1 MSTVISSLES
11 IPLPATAPQ
20 IRRPARNPV
29 GAKSSQALVSSA
41 SESRSIVPVNSVDGE
56 YVETTQSVERK
67 VEPISRTVL
76 SSPGTTMEQ
85 LHEMATHELDVLD
98 ALSNEGRQIIKTRL
112 MAIWEEM
119 SVRFDR
125 GESINGISGTG
136 GKGMGKYLRS
146 LGIDPAKRRYW
157 KLEIRQKE
165 ALRLAQENPP
175 PPKRGKKREILI
187 NSETE
192 ADLIAKAGIRMAQ
205 LLACDNMTSPQE
217 RVNKAGA
224 MAKNILEAIADGQ
237 YAQLEPLP
245 PPAETP
251 VPETATFEDWQR
263 HQLPAPDY
271 KLKYFADASENFSR
285 NYMCSFEKSG
295 FKKIV
300 QTLRDKPDQVRS
312 NAQDFAQLATML
324 RAMAENANLLAAAI
338 FKAVTPSPAS
348 EYASIPEAQQ
358 NEKHVDPADSEL
370 TVLANEE
377 TGPQESEPESLT
389 PDAPASVPPSIPME
403 KSKGKLTPR
412 KVVGASSTFAAN
424 LRRERDR
431 LGITV
436 KVGPPAGRIDLN
448 SGTFVL
454 APPTETK
461 PVEPVAKQP
470 TGHPGCKH
478 VNRTDLKPRPGC
490 IGGYHCDDCG
500 QIVRAY
506 AAASSSEP

>member
-1 MSTVISSLES
+1 
-11 IPLPATAPQ
+11 
-20 IRRPARNPV
+20 
-29 GAKSSQALVSSA
+29 
-41 SESRSIVPVNSVDGE
+41 
-56 YVETTQSVERK
+56 
-67 VEPISRTVL
+67 
-76 SSPGTTMEQ
+76 MEQ

-98 ALSNEGRQIIKTRL
+98 ALNNEGRQIIKTRL

-119 SVRFDR
+119 SVRFER
-125 GESINGISGTG
+125 GESINRISGTG

-146 LGIDPAKRRYW
+146 IGIDPAKRRYW
-157 KLEIRQKE
+157 KFDIRQKE

-175 PPKRGKKREILI
+175 PPKRGKKREIVI

-224 MAKNILEAIADGQ
+224 MAKDILDAVEDGQ

-251 VPETATFEDWQR
+251 VPETSTFEDWQR
-263 HQLPAPDY
+263 HQRPAPDY
-271 KLKYFADASENFSR
+271 KLKYFADATENFSR
-285 NYMCSFEKSG
+285 NYMSSFEKSG

-338 FKAVTPSPAS
+338 STALTPSPES
-348 EYASIPEAQQ
+348 ESTLIPEAEQ
-358 NEKHVDPADSEL
+358 NEKHADPTDSDL

-377 TGPQESEPESLT
+377 TGPRKSEPESLLT
-389 PDAPASVPPSIPME
+389 PDAPASVPRSIPTE
-403 KSKGKLTPR
+403 NP
-412 KVVGASSTFAAN
+412 
-424 LRRERDR
+424 RRERDR
-431 LGITV
+431 LGIKV
-436 KVGPPAGRIDLN
+436 KKGPIAGHVDLDT
-448 SGTFVL
+448 GTLVL

-461 PVEPVAKQP
+461 SAEPVAKQP
-470 TGHPGCKH
+470 TGDPGCEH
-478 VNRTDLKPRPGC
+478 VNRTDLKPQPGC

-500 QIVRAY
+500 QIVKVY
-506 AAASSSEP
+506 AAADSKELR